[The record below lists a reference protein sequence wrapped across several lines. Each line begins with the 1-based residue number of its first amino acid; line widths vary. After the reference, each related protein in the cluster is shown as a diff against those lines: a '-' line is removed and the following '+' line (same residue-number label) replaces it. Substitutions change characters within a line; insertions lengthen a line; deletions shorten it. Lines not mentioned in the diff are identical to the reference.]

1 MLRSKKIKSK
11 RTGNG
16 DAEPIDFSWI
26 IYIGMNKLGFTHR
39 ETMQMYFGF
48 WMDLFE
54 TYKKQYNFETKRG
67 LYNIQ
72 EEDEPVSSLSV
83 L

>member
-1 MLRSKKIKSK
+1 MTKG
-11 RTGNG
+11 TGNG
-16 DAEPIDFSWI
+16 QSEPIDFSWL
-26 IYIGMNKLGFTHR
+26 IYIGMNKLGFTYR
-39 ETMQMYFGF
+39 QTMQMYFGF

-54 TYKKQYNFETKRG
+54 TYKRQHNFEMKRG

-72 EEDEPVSSLSV
+72 EDEPVSSLSV

>member
-1 MLRSKKIKSK
+1 
-11 RTGNG
+11 
-16 DAEPIDFSWI
+16 
-26 IYIGMNKLGFTHR
+26 
-39 ETMQMYFGF
+39 MYFGF
-48 WMDLFE
+48 WVDLFE

>member
-1 MLRSKKIKSK
+1 
-11 RTGNG
+11 
-16 DAEPIDFSWI
+16 
-26 IYIGMNKLGFTHR
+26 
-39 ETMQMYFGF
+39 MQMYLGF

-54 TYKKQYNFETKRG
+54 MYKKQYNFETKRG
-67 LYNIQ
+67 LYSIQ